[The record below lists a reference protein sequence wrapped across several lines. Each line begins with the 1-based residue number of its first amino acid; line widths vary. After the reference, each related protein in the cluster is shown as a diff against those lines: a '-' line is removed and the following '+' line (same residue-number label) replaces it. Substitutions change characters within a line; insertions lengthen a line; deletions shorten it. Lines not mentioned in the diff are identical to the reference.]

1 MFSELVLASNNQGKL
16 VEFERLL
23 APLSIAVRPQAQFAV
38 PECDEPFHTFV
49 ENALHKARHT
59 ARHTGLPA
67 LADDSGVC
75 VPALNGA
82 PGVFS
87 ARYASLFTP
96 LLHPDLDKDTQNN
109 LQLREHLRDM
119 SDRRAYYYCVLVL
132 VRSADDPQPMICDG
146 QWWGQMMD
154 EPRGDGGFGY
164 DPYFF
169 IPEWNVTAAQM
180 DKVQKNALSHRGQAV
195 QALIEKLKNEYS
207 HQ

>member
-1 MFSELVLASNNQGKL
+1 MVSELVLASNNRGKL

-23 APLSIAVRPQAQFAV
+23 APLSIKVHAQADFAV

-96 LLHPDLDKDTQNN
+96 LLNPDLDKDTQNN
-109 LQLREHLRDM
+109 LQLREHLRDVT
-119 SDRRAYYYCVLVL
+119 DRRAYYYCVLVL
-132 VRSADDPQPMICDG
+132 VRHSDDPQPIICDG
-146 QWWGQMMD
+146 QWWGQMVD
-154 EPRGDGGFGY
+154 TPQGTHGFGY
-164 DPYFF
+164 DPYFW
-169 IPEWNVTAAQM
+169 IPELNSTVAQM
-180 DKVQKNALSHRGQAV
+180 DQTQKNKLSHRGLAV
-195 QALIEKLKNEYS
+195 QQLVQKLSTEF
-207 HQ
+207 